1 MGVLISGSY
10 EDAEL
15 TAAVNHIVD
24 GLVEQVERR
33 LGEASLDHV
42 TSAMTF
48 LLLNNW
54 PDEADMQGLSNIMV
68 GNCPAFLYTNT
79 FK

>member
-1 MGVLISGSY
+1 MNLQVALQDRHSFMGVPISGSY
-10 EDAEL
+10 EDAEI

-24 GLVEQVERR
+24 GLVEQVER

-54 PDEADMQGLSNIMV
+54 PEEAHMQG
-68 GNCPAFLYTNT
+68 
-79 FK
+79 